1 MQSGRIAS
9 LVARKAQLDT
19 EVRREASS
27 VNPDQTK
34 LLALKRQKLQLKDQL
49 YRLQQSQ

>member
-19 EVRREASS
+19 EVQREAFS
-27 VNPDQTK
+27 VNPNQTK

-49 YRLQQSQ
+49 QRIEKST